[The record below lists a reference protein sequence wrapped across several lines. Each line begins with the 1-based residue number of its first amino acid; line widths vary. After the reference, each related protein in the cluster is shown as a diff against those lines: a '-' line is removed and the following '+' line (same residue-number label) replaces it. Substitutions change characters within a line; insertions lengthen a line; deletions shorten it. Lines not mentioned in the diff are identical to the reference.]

1 MRTVHSKKAYG
12 FDDTID
18 IIFVNLGPNTCYHLS
33 DEREYELP
41 IVFINDHR

>member
-1 MRTVHSKKAYG
+1 MRTVHGKKAYD
-12 FDDTID
+12 FDDTIYN
-18 IIFVNLGPNTCYHLS
+18 IFVNLGLNAYYNLS